1 MKILREQCMDGW
13 LGDELSLS
21 RQTIVLRM
29 NQNRY
34 KTKRNNELNI
44 RIRFRDG
51 FLVVKGNR

>member
-1 MKILREQCMDGW
+1 MAGSRVP
-13 LGDELSLS
+13 
-21 RQTIVLRM
+21 RQTTVVLRM